1 MPIEQATR
9 EQLAQLVNVGL
20 ERLGIYASSV
30 LIYPSLEHGW
40 TATVMANPGRV
51 VEYQAFADQIVAKL
65 RGHYFLRND
74 AQARTNGTAPGR
86 D

>member
-9 EQLAQLVNVGL
+9 EQLAQLVNVEL

-30 LIYPSLEHGW
+30 LIYPSPEHGW

-65 RGHYFLRND
+65 RGHYFLKND
-74 AQARTNGTAPGR
+74 ARARTNGTAPGR